1 MEKKNIILQPS
12 EWILMERLW
21 EESPR
26 TVMQLFHSLEED
38 PGWSKSTVNTM
49 LSRMTEKGIIRYEEG
64 KKAKQYY
71 PNINREEAAVAET
84 ENLLNRIYQGSVSMM
99 MSTLL
104 KKKKF
109 SKEEIEDLYDMLKEL
124 EE

>member
-49 LSRMTEKGIIRYEEG
+49 LSRMLEKGIIRYEEG
-64 KKAKQYY
+64 RKAKQYY